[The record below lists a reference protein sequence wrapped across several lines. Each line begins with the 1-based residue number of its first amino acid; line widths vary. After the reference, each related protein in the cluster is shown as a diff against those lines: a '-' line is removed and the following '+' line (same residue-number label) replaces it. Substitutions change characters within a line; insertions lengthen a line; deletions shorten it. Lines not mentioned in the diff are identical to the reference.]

1 MKKLI
6 YFIPL
11 LLLLIFPFN
20 VQAETTNYYIEKK
33 SPLTEEQKEEY
44 LNIVLTNS
52 NFIEDSKNYKYY
64 LILYQES
71 NNKPCS
77 SSYKNTLFVMFF
89 NNIPEINY
97 NNSNIFYPLQYNT
110 SLADKKYMISLSGSI
125 NEYSLNNLNLITF
138 DHQDNTN
145 YYYFYQVD
153 YVLASNFS
161 LSLGFDLTLLNED
174 LQELGV
180 IKATDNIFE
189 TSFIEIEKDYSLE
202 DILNSED
209 IIYSLSKQLI
219 GPLPIEFE
227 FIYSIVSLGL
237 AILIILVVL
246 SPFIILFKIWR

>member
-6 YFIPL
+6 YVIL

-33 SPLTEEQKEEY
+33 SLLTEEQREEY

-71 NNKPCS
+71 NNKPCL

-89 NNIPEINY
+89 NSIPTITY
-97 NNSNIFYPLQYNT
+97 DSSNVFYPLQYNT
-110 SLADKKYMISLSGSI
+110 NLADKSYMISLSGSI

-219 GPLPIEFE
+219 GPLPVEFE
-227 FIYSIVSLGL
+227 FIYSVVALGL